1 LISET
6 KFPTERVNNFS
17 DAIFAIAI
25 TLLVLEIKVPT
36 VDEVTAVGING
47 VLNKRIANFIGYLV
61 SFIVTA
67 LYWKNH
73 LQLFQ
78 LVKSIDNKLFWL
90 NLWLLFFVVIMP
102 FSTALYSYFFGSDTS
117 FSFYCFN
124 LAAIG
129 FMSYWMMTY
138 VIKKENLTETMG
150 AIQTRWM
157 KNRIL
162 IGAIVF
168 LLCVPFLWISPWL
181 GRFGFLLIFL
191 FQAIGDRRIKK
202 KLLQEEQMKE
212 QALNQ

>member
-36 VDEVTAVGING
+36 VDEVKAVGIDG
-47 VLNKRIANFIGYLV
+47 VLNKRVSNFVGYFV
-61 SFIVTA
+61 SFVVTA

-138 VIKKENLTETMG
+138 VIKKENLKESLG

-157 KNRIL
+157 RNRIL